1 MKNYL
6 EHEIEVKYMDCC
18 LESSK
23 DWSWFLEELKASY
36 ELDDISSWEG
46 YLKANSLLRVY
57 SYFVR
62 IVSINGVD
70 IHSDNP
76 IMNDIISIAKLFK
89 GLSSY
94 EACKNSITTAFGSV
108 LLLVVR
114 IAMLINASNGT
125 NYLSYG
131 ELLTRYNEYQLFNM
145 NAIDDYSEEIL
156 SLSSSIGVEGFELA
170 RMCLEDNVHEVFHG
184 MAEGFFDDYQGAILN
199 ADCFNYQNIKLPDYR
214 TWQEAFLLDM
224 LSVHI
229 SNGKLDPL
237 MVFGGIQQPDISRWT
252 RDVINKMK
260 AFFADDTANFVLETI
275 AYILYK
281 DSPSNTT
288 MLKHCVL
295 YCQEVDQL
303 EKWRKLAVS
312 SYYVLSYLFADKKIY
327 DIKSERAFRTL
338 LDKIH
343 EFNDPLHLDKLNS
356 DKFPLSKEQK
366 SILKDYYENLYKT
379 IDDVVDVHGLLDYF
393 RNPNVVKR
401 MTTDYFLR
409 VKAKFLVYTED
420 KNNPQ
425 TPDVF
430 YEYMLFLMEANSKGI
445 NINKNVIKGTIIAVQ
460 QLWQEEYYKATI
472 QSMHIYEYKQTF
484 LSSHVDKYN
493 ELILKAPLLIA
504 KTNNSLGENKII
516 EIMKYE
522 SANPLKYFIKS
533 IEISQMYP
541 LLKDEEHL
549 NANDVDKL
557 IIRLIS
563 KIVET
568 KGYKFLNVLSEK
580 KYLMAYYARVRLQA
594 NCIASFVGHIEK
606 KLYKKVSQDMGYPLI
621 KYNKKLTLAHITQ
634 LFPYLEQMIRKIG
647 SLTGY
652 VPFQLNEERFMKYK
666 DPSTLLIEILTDIYK
681 ESSAFESAPDI
692 LMAFNYMYN
701 VNSLNIRNECIHG
714 RDYQDGDSLR
724 YAFRLTLFVMNTLLN
739 RIRIIEE
746 NIVSEE
752 KCN

>member
-1 MKNYL
+1 MKNYF

-23 DWSWFLEELKASY
+23 DWDWFLEELKASY
-36 ELDDISSWEG
+36 DLDDISSWEG
-46 YLKANSLLRVY
+46 YLKANPLRKVY

-70 IHSDNP
+70 IYSDNP
-76 IMNDIISIAKLFK
+76 ILNDIISIAKLYK

-114 IAMLINASNGT
+114 ITILINASNGT
-125 NYLSYG
+125 NYLLYG
-131 ELLTRYNEYQLFNM
+131 DLLTRYNEYQLFNM
-145 NAIDDYSEEIL
+145 NAINDYSEEIL
-156 SLSSSIGVEGFELA
+156 SLSSSIGVEGFEPA
-170 RMCLEDNVHEVFHG
+170 RICLKDNVHEVFHR
-184 MAEGFFDDYQGAILN
+184 MKEGFLDDNQAAILN
-199 ADCFNYQNIKLPDYR
+199 ANCLNYQIIKLPDYQS
-214 TWQEAFLLDM
+214 WEEAFLLDM

-229 SNGKLDPL
+229 SNGKLEPL
-237 MVFGGIQQPDISRWT
+237 MILGGIQQPDISRWT
-252 RDVINKMK
+252 RDVINIMK
-260 AFFADDTANFVLETI
+260 AFFANDTANFVLETI

-303 EKWRKLAVS
+303 EKWRKLTVS

-327 DIKSERAFRTL
+327 DIKSDRAFRTL

-379 IDDVVDVHGLLDYF
+379 IDDVVDIHGLLDYF

-409 VKAKFLVYTED
+409 VKAKFFVYTED

-445 NINKNVIKGTIIAVQ
+445 NINRNIIKDTIIAVQ
-460 QLWQEEYYKATI
+460 QLWQEEYYEDTI
-472 QSMHIYEYKQTF
+472 KNMHIYEYKHTF
-484 LSSHVDKYN
+484 LSVDVDKYN
-493 ELILKAPLLIA
+493 ELILKAPFLVA
-504 KTNNSLGENKII
+504 KTCFSLGDNKLI
-516 EIMKYE
+516 EIMKYA
-522 SANPLKYFIKS
+522 SANPVKYFIKN

-541 LLKDEEHL
+541 ILRDEDHLKT
-549 NANDVDKL
+549 NDVDNL

-568 KGYKFLNVLSEK
+568 KGYKFLNVLSVK
-580 KYLMAYYARVRLQA
+580 KYLMAYYALVRSQA
-594 NCIASFVGHIEK
+594 NYIASFIGHIEQE
-606 KLYKKVSQDMGYPLI
+606 LYDKVSQDVGHPLI
-621 KYNKKLTLAHITQ
+621 KYNENLSLAHVTQ

-647 SLTGY
+647 ALSGY

-666 DPSTLLIEILTDIYK
+666 DPSSLLIEILADIYK
-681 ESSAFESAPDI
+681 ESSTFESAPDM

-701 VNSLNIRNECIHG
+701 GNSLNIRNECIHG

-746 NIVSEE
+746 NIDSKE
-752 KCN
+752 KSN